1 VLIRNVRLWTPA
13 RQLPSGQPASGDA
26 VLDVRVTGGVI
37 DDVAPGLSRIPG
49 DDEVID
55 AEGAALLPGLHDH
68 HIHLRALAAARA
80 SVPVGPPQV
89 STRPEFEARL
99 RAADAGAGDP
109 AAAGEGPA
117 AWAWLRCT
125 GYYESVAGDLDR
137 HVLDR
142 IVPHRPVRIQHRT
155 GALWI
160 VNSAAA
166 DTLRLD
172 DCDLPGVE
180 RDAGGRPTG
189 RLWRLDRWLADRV
202 PRTEPDLRA
211 VSAAAIR
218 QGVTGFTDATP
229 GLSQR
234 DIGSLAAAVSDGTI
248 VQRLHLMAP
257 PGMAPPGAALPT
269 GGAPPTDG
277 APPDGRVTLGPV
289 KVMLDDDTLPS
300 LDELTERIREARAR
314 NRPVAVHCV
323 TRVQLILTL
332 TALDE
337 AGRHGAGNYPARAHE
352 GDRIEHAAIVPAEL
366 IPALRARTVVTQPHF
381 AAERADQ
388 YQHDVDPEDLPDLW
402 RLRSLIEAGIPLA
415 AGSDAP
421 FGGADPWQVAVAAA
435 NRPLFSRTPEAI
447 SPGHA
452 LSLFFG
458 RATAPAIPRTIA
470 PGQPADVVLL
480 GVPPRD
486 VPGALGQRPGSPR
499 PDLVAAVIVDGR
511 IAYCGG
517 SSHWAFGK

>member
-1 VLIRNVRLWTPA
+1 MVT
-13 RQLPSGQPASGDA
+13 
-26 VLDVRVTGGVI
+26 DVRIAGDRI
-37 DDVAPGLSRIPG
+37 AEVAPGLRRAPG
-49 DDEVID
+49 DETVID

-89 STRPEFEARL
+89 RTGRDFEARL
-99 RAADAGAGDP
+99 KSADASAP
-109 AAAGEGPA
+109 EGQ
-117 AWAWLRCT
+117 WLRCT
-125 GYYESVAGDLDR
+125 GYHESVAGDLER
-137 HVLDR
+137 RVLDR
-142 IVPHRPVRIQHRT
+142 IVPTRPVRIQHRT
-155 GALWI
+155 GALWV

-166 DTLRLD
+166 GALRLD
-172 DCDLPGVE
+172 DCDRPGVE
-180 RDAGGRPTG
+180 RDADGRPTG

-211 VSAAAIR
+211 VSAEAIR
-218 QGVTGFTDATP
+218 HGVTGFTDATP

-234 DIGSLAAAVSDGTI
+234 DIDSLAEAVSDGTI

-257 PGMAPPGAALPT
+257 PGVAPPSQA
-269 GGAPPTDG
+269 
-277 APPDGRVTLGPV
+277 RVTLGPV
-289 KVMLDDDTLPS
+289 KVMLDDDTLPP

-337 AGRHGAGNYPARAHE
+337 AGRLP

-366 IPALRARTVVTQPHF
+366 IPALRNLTVVTQPHF

-421 FGGADPWQVAVAAA
+421 FGGADPWRVAVAAA
-435 NRPLFSRTPEAI
+435 SRPLFSRTPEAI

-458 RATAPAIPRTIA
+458 RATAPATSRTIA

-480 GVPPRD
+480 RVPP
-486 VPGALGQRPGSPR
+486 PEALRSLR
-499 PDLVAAVIVDGR
+499 PDLVTATIVDGR
-511 IAYCGG
+511 IAYSGG